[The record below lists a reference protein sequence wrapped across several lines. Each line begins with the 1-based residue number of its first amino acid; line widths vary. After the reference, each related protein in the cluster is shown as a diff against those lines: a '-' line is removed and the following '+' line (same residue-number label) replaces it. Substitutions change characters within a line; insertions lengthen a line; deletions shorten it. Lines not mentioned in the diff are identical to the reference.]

1 MYTFNPAAALLPVWW
16 YVLLIAL
23 IAVTLLFVYLLVRN
37 RTKLICTLGKLTF
50 GKYSLLLMAACV
62 AGFMYVGLIGGV
74 LYRQWHWE
82 PENLRIIATCDFAQ
96 PEDITHIECTVPE
109 GMVFVRRVAQSQ
121 PKNPVVLYYN
131 DAP

>member
-1 MYTFNPAAALLPVWW
+1 MYTFYPATALLPVWW

-23 IAVTLLFVYLLVRN
+23 IAVTLLFVYLLIRI
-37 RTKLICTLGKLTF
+37 RAKLICTLGKLTF

-62 AGFMYVGLIGGV
+62 AGFMYVGLIGV
-74 LYRQWHWE
+74 LYRQWYWE

-109 GMVFVRRVAQSQ
+109 GLVLVRRVVQSQ